1 MKYRVHTGYSTTV
14 CKAKR
19 QIDAREIARALS
31 AGYKRRTYTVYH
43 GKTIDSMYLNGERVI

>member
-19 QIDAREIARALS
+19 RIDAREIARALS

-43 GKTIDSMYLNGERVI
+43 GKDVDSMYLNGERVI

>member
-31 AGYKRRTYTVYH
+31 AGYKGRTYVVYR
-43 GKTIDSMYLNGERVI
+43 KKIIDSIYLNGGRVV

>member
-31 AGYKRRTYTVYH
+31 AGYKGRTYVVYR
-43 GKTIDSMYLNGERVI
+43 KKIIDSIYLNGERVI

>member
-19 QIDAREIARALS
+19 QIDAREIARLLS

-43 GKTIDSMYLNGERVI
+43 GKIIDSIYLNGGRVV